1 MILDYDTGC
10 RITGTSVKLQ
20 YIYTISD
27 KWILEKMFPM
37 LFILHEHA
45 VQSQLD
51 DIRCVCFFFFLNL
64 NHYGNHCTSPLPTP
78 SVTVNGSKYIHLINQ
93 QCAYH
98 HALDLSTERIAV
110 YNDCATSAR
119 FCNNVREAI
128 ITSDHQSKL
137 WLIIAHISLIYRKN
151 HVRKMINNVVHST
164 INKNRF
170 TLQ

>member
-1 MILDYDTGC
+1 MTNGSWKKCFPCCLFYMNM
-10 RITGTSVKLQ
+10 Q
-20 YIYTISD
+20 YNPSWMTY
-27 KWILEKMFPM
+27 
-37 LFILHEHA
+37 A
-45 VQSQLD
+45 VY
-51 DIRCVCFFFFLNL
+51 VFFFFLNL
-64 NHYGNHCTSPLPTP
+64 NHYGNHCTRPLHTP

-128 ITSDHQSKL
+128 ITSDRQSKL